1 MTVQS
6 FAEKDILMKFGS
18 NIKKARQKRNLTLE
32 QLAKLANYDR
42 ICLAKLE
49 SGKQNIKLNT
59 AKKLARSLNVT
70 FAMLFVDN
78 DSFSLK
84 LGDVNQLEYIDDD
97 FLGIFI
103 ANFKY
108 SLRNNKNK
116 QIIVYINT
124 SLSAETVSRVNQG
137 KVRNPMLT
145 TLYAL
150 AFTVKKEMSFLFTR
164 IN

>member
-1 MTVQS
+1 MTAQS
-6 FAEKDILMKFGS
+6 FAEKNILMKFGA
-18 NIKKARQKRNLTLE
+18 NIKKARQKRNLTIE
-32 QLAKLANYDR
+32 QLS
-42 ICLAKLE
+42 KLE

-59 AKKLARSLNVT
+59 AKKLACSLNVT
-70 FAMLFVDN
+70 FAMLFIDN

-84 LGDVNQLEYIDDD
+84 LDDVNQLEYIDDD

-108 SLRNNKNK
+108 HLRNNKNK
-116 QIIVYINT
+116 QIMVYINT
-124 SLSAETVSRVNQG
+124 SLSAETVSRLNQG